1 MRAPLPPEKRTNP
14 ALELAPE
21 AFSDFFRYGF
31 GFGLG
36 RGQPSDGAFPS
47 AHAFCD
53 CAAHSL
59 VTEGD
64 INLED
69 SGYHS
74 AKEKDKNK

>member
-1 MRAPLPPEKRTNP
+1 MRALLPPEKRTNP

-36 RGQPSDGAFPS
+36 LGQPSDGAFPL

-64 INLED
+64 NNLED